1 MVLTIPVFTVLADDE
16 SRKKEKEKRKLENS
30 NMKIFLLLDPPRAT
44 AQMQKV
50 SVVNGKPRFYKPPKV
65 QKAKN
70 DLIKHLKTFKP
81 TKPMEGPLE
90 LHSTWRFPKGR
101 HKHNEW
107 KITKP
112 DTDNMEKMLKDC
124 MTDLGFW
131 MDDAQVVKETAEK
144 MWSDE
149 PTGIQIEI
157 NILPKIKED
166 AHHGED

>member
-1 MVLTIPVFTVLADDE
+1 
-16 SRKKEKEKRKLENS
+16 
-30 NMKIFLLLDPPRAT
+30 MKIFLLLDPPRAT

-50 SVVNGKPRFYKPPKV
+50 SVVNGKPRFYKPPKL
-65 QKAKN
+65 QKAKST
-70 DLIKHLKTFKP
+70 LIKHLRTFKP
-81 TKPMEGPLE
+81 PKPMEGPLE

-112 DTDNMEKMLKDC
+112 DTDNLEKMLKDC

-131 MDDAQVVKETAEK
+131 IDDAQVVKETIEK

-149 PTGIQIEI
+149 PAGIQIEI
-157 NILPKIKED
+157 NILPKIAED
-166 AHHGED
+166 AHDGED